1 MTDERGHPEELDV
14 ASTYASV
21 ADAADQL
28 RELCEFREGGLV
40 SAEEFDTMTA
50 ELFSRTR
57 LL

>member
-1 MTDERGHPEELDV
+1 MADEREHAEELDV

-21 ADAADQL
+21 GDAADQL
-28 RELCEFREGGLV
+28 RELGEFHDLGLV
-40 SAEEFDTMTA
+40 SAEEYDTMTA